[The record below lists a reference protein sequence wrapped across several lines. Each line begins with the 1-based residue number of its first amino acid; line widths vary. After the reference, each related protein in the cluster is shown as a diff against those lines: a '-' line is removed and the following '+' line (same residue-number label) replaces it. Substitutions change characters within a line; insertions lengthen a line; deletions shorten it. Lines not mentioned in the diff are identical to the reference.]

1 MQMRFEDF
9 RNSKIRS
16 VILLCVCLLALIS
29 AMALASNVQRDF
41 GRLQVSNIIFKN
53 YNGIAVRAKLLQPR
67 TQPAAQRFPGV
78 VYIHGYQNNRETG
91 DAYCIELARRGVIVL
106 NIDAIGRGNS
116 GIPNLP
122 TDTNFDQTYGGL
134 SALNY
139 LRSLP
144 NVDAQAL
151 GMLGHSLGAEMA
163 YQVALQD
170 PSVNALVITGFAYT
184 NAADQ
189 NRPRNMLM
197 IIGKWDEFRERM
209 TRTRDIESEWMQT
222 AVTRQVINNPNPQ
235 IGITYGSF
243 NAGTARRVVVP
254 AGIHIQE
261 SHSRQAIAETVLW
274 IKQALS
280 PPESLWI
287 DPQRQIWPLKEWA
300 TLAALLA
307 GIWMLMPLAS
317 LLASIPFFQS
327 IQGHPSRNYACKP
340 TARWRYGLINGLIM
354 WLYLP
359 LILVL
364 FGIHIYVT
372 PIDKAFPM
380 MLVNA
385 IVWWFL
391 WINIIGFIIFQ
402 IWFRKV
408 GIPRGVTLA
417 DMGISF
423 AADSLVVPK
432 ESIGKTVLLGLLL
445 FCCAYIC
452 EHLLEQIF
460 IVDYRFIFPF
470 ASDLTPYR
478 LKMLFLYFPFL
489 LVGFLQTGVFLH
501 GQMRPS
507 AKSSPVKTW
516 LYWSGMN
523 ILILV
528 LPLVAFLA
536 IQYIPLFI
544 NGFIPL
550 VGPGGMFVNFIIN
563 LFHIIGVLIVV
574 LPLSTWLF
582 QLTGKIYLGAITS
595 AAIVTWMFASSQVIA
610 PIPI

>member
-1 MQMRFEDF
+1 
-9 RNSKIRS
+9 
-16 VILLCVCLLALIS
+16 
-29 AMALASNVQRDF
+29 MALASAVQRDF
-41 GRLQVSNIIFKN
+41 GRVQVSNVTLKN
-53 YNGIAVRAKLLQPR
+53 DNGIAVRAKLLQPLADR
-67 TQPAAQRFPGV
+67 ADRRFPGV

-91 DAYCIELARRGVIVL
+91 DAYCIELARRGVVVL

-116 GIPNLP
+116 GIPNAP
-122 TDTNFDQTYGGL
+122 TDAGFDQTYGGR

-144 NVDAQAL
+144 NVDSQAL

-163 YQVALQD
+163 YKVALQD

-184 NAADQ
+184 LAADL
-189 NRPRNMLM
+189 NKPRNMLM
-197 IIGKWDEFRERM
+197 IIGRWDEFRDRM
-209 TRTRDIESEWMQT
+209 THTRDIETEWMQT
-222 AVTRQVINNPNPQ
+222 AATRRVISDPHPQ
-235 IGITYGSF
+235 IGITYGDF
-243 NAGTARRVVVP
+243 KAGTARRVVVP
-254 AGIHIQE
+254 ASIHIQE
-261 SHSRQAIAETVLW
+261 SHNQQAIAETLLW

-280 PPESLWI
+280 PPEVFWMA
-287 DPQRQIWPLKEWA
+287 PQRQIWHLKEWA
-300 TLAALLA
+300 TLVAMLA
-307 GIWMLMPLAS
+307 GIWMIMPLAS
-317 LLASIPFFQS
+317 LLVRIPFFQS
-327 IQGHPSRNYACKP
+327 IQGQPTSTYACKP
-340 TARWRYGLINGLIM
+340 DARWRYGLINGVIM

-359 LILVL
+359 LIFVL
-364 FGIHIYVT
+364 FGIHLYVV
-372 PIDKAFPM
+372 PIDRAFPM

-408 GIPRGVTLA
+408 GIPRGLTLA
-417 DMGISF
+417 DMGISLSAHKF
-423 AADSLVVPK
+423 NLPK
-432 ESIGKTVLLGLLL
+432 ETIGKTALLGLLL
-445 FCCAYIC
+445 FASAYLC
-452 EHLLEQIF
+452 EHLLEQYF

-470 ASDLTPYR
+470 ASDLTAYR

-489 LVGFLQTGVFLH
+489 VVGFLQTGVFLH
-501 GQMRPS
+501 GQIRP
-507 AKSSPVKTW
+507 AANSSPVKTW
-516 LYWSGMN
+516 LHWSGIN
-523 ILILV
+523 ILTLV

-536 IQYIPLFI
+536 IQYVPLLI

-574 LPLSTWLF
+574 IPLSTWLF

-595 AAIVTWMFASSQVIA
+595 AAIVAWMFASSQVIA